1 MIRGILHLSKHHDAS
16 TVDSACKRAL
26 AYQALSY
33 QVVKRI
39 CQKQLSDA
47 AIQECV
53 METMGGFSNDL
64 SLYDQLSYK

>member
-1 MIRGILHLSKHHDAS
+1 MPATLDN
-16 TVDSACKRAL
+16 ACKRAL

-47 AIQECV
+47 SIQECV
-53 METMGGFSNDL
+53 METMGGFPNEL
-64 SLYDQLSYK
+64 SLYDRLSYR